1 MKCNSCFKN
10 NIFGTEFSAEFETSV
25 KPKPMNKLYLTVVT
39 IAIGLFS
46 CQSDR
51 ATGPTD
57 LAKNSIIPKPVS
69 VTSTGGTFKL
79 TAKSDIIVMPGSPE
93 EVAGI
98 GNFLAGK
105 LNPST
110 GLGLGVITDGGKPG
124 KGDIQ
129 FAISD
134 TDPGLGEEGYEL
146 IITEKL
152 ITLTAVKPAGLFRG
166 IQTIRQLLPPEIES
180 DTVQPGPW
188 IIPTGTIRDWPEY
201 GHRGEMLDVVRHFFG
216 PEDVKRFIDHLALY
230 KMNVLHLHLSDD
242 QGWRIEIKSW
252 PNLTAHG
259 GKTEVGGGEGGFF
272 TQEEYSDIVQYAAE
286 RYITIIPEIDMPG
299 HTNAALSSYPELN
312 PDGKAKEPYTGINVG
327 FSSLDTRSE
336 ITYKFVDDVVREI
349 AALTPGQYFHIGG
362 DESHSTKID
371 DYIYFVNRVQDI
383 VESHGKSVTGW
394 DEIAHATLKPDAV
407 VQYWARAANAVMGIN
422 QGAKVLMS
430 PCKYAYTDM
439 KYDSTTVLG
448 LSWAAYIE
456 VDDAYNWDPATLVPE
471 IGRENIVGVQAPLWA
486 ETISTFREAEFLIFP
501 RLPGYAEIGWTPAGM
516 RSWDEYRVR
525 LAAHGKRIETLGI
538 GFYRSPLVEWDQPG
552 V

>member
-1 MKCNSCFKN
+1 MAAVA
-10 NIFGTEFSAEFETSV
+10 TLV
-25 KPKPMNKLYLTVVT
+25 L
-39 IAIGLFS
+39 S
-46 CQSDR
+46 CQT
-51 ATGPTD
+51 AVTEGPTD
-57 LAKNSIIPKPVS
+57 LTKNSIIPRPVS
-69 VTSTGGTFKL
+69 VTSSGGSFVL
-79 TAKSDIIVMPGSPE
+79 TSGSDIVIMPGSPA

-98 GNFLAGK
+98 GSILAGK

-110 GLGLGVITDGGKPG
+110 GLGVEVITDGRRPG
-124 KGDIQ
+124 KGDILL
-129 FAISD
+129 AIGEVDSV
-134 TDPGLGEEGYEL
+134 PGDEGYEL
-146 IITEKL
+146 VITEKL
-152 ITLTAVKPAGLFRG
+152 ITLTAARPAGLFRG

-188 IIPTGTIRDWPEY
+188 TIPTGTIRDWPEY
-201 GHRGEMLDVVRHFFG
+201 GHRGEMLDVARHFFG
-216 PEDVKRFIDHLALY
+216 QDDVKRFIDHLALY

-252 PNLTAHG
+252 PNLTAQG

-272 TQEEYSDIVQYAAE
+272 TQEEYSEIVKYAGE

-312 PDGKAKEPYTGINVG
+312 SDGKAREPYTGTDVG

-336 ITYKFVDDVVREI
+336 ITYRFVDDVVREI
-349 AALTPGQYFHIGG
+349 AGLTPGEYFHIGG

-371 DYIYFVNRVQDI
+371 DYIYFVNKVQDI
-383 VESHGKSVTGW
+383 VESHGKRVTGW
-394 DEIAHATLKPDAV
+394 DEIAHATLKPNTV
-407 VQYWARAANAVMGIN
+407 VQYWARAANAVKGID

-439 KYDSTTVLG
+439 KYDSTTVPG

-471 IGRENIVGVQAPLWA
+471 TGRENIVGVQAPLWA
-486 ETISTFREAEFLIFP
+486 ETISTFSEAEYLIFP
-501 RLPGYAEIGWTPAGM
+501 RLPGYAEVGWTPSEM

-525 LAAHGKRIETLGI
+525 LAAQGKRMEILGI
-538 GFYRSPLVEWDQPG
+538 GFYRSPLIEWDQPAR
-552 V
+552 

>member
-1 MKCNSCFKN
+1 MK
-10 NIFGTEFSAEFETSV
+10 
-25 KPKPMNKLYLTVVT
+25 KLCLVMLT
-39 IAIGLFS
+39 IGLFS
-46 CQSDR
+46 CQSNPT
-51 ATGPTD
+51 TGPAD
-57 LAKNSIIPKPVS
+57 LTRNTIIPKPVS
-69 VTSTGGTFKL
+69 VTSADGTFIL
-79 TAKSDIIVMPGSPE
+79 TSRSDIFVAEGSPE
-93 EVAGI
+93 EVAVI
-98 GNFLAGK
+98 GNYLAER

-110 GLGLGVITDGGKPG
+110 GLGLRVITDGRKPG
-124 KGDIQ
+124 KGDILL
-129 FAISD
+129 AINEGD
-134 TDPGLGEEGYEL
+134 TELGEEGYEL
-146 IITEKL
+146 VITGKVM
-152 ITLTAVKPAGLFRG
+152 TLTAVRPAGLFRG
-166 IQTIRQLLPPEIES
+166 IQTIRQLLPPAIES
-180 DTVQPGPW
+180 ATIQPGPW
-188 IIPTGTIRDWPEY
+188 VIPAGTIRDWPEY
-201 GHRGEMLDVVRHFFG
+201 GHRGEMLDVARHFFG

-230 KMNVLHLHLSDD
+230 KMNVFHLHLSDD

-272 TQEEYSDIVQYAAE
+272 TQEEYSDIVKYAEE

-312 PDGKAKEPYTGINVG
+312 SDGKAKEPYTGTKVG

-394 DEIAHATLKPDAV
+394 DEIAHATLKPDVV
-407 VQYWARAANAVMGIN
+407 VQYWARPANAVKGIA

-430 PCKYAYTDM
+430 PCQHAYTDM

-471 IGRENIVGVQAPLWA
+471 IKRENIVGVQAPLWA
-486 ETISTFREAEFLIFP
+486 ETISTFDEAEYLIFP
-501 RLPGYAEIGWTPAGM
+501 RLPGYAEIGWTPAEM

-525 LAAHGKRIETLGI
+525 LAAHGKRMETLGI
-538 GFYRSPLVEWDQPG
+538 GFYRSPLIDWDQPG
-552 V
+552 L

>member
-1 MKCNSCFKN
+1 MK
-10 NIFGTEFSAEFETSV
+10 
-25 KPKPMNKLYLTVVT
+25 KLFLAMAALATVL
-39 IAIGLFS
+39 IS

-51 ATGPTD
+51 STGPAD

-69 VTSTGGTFKL
+69 VTSTGGTFML
-79 TAKSDIIVMPGSPE
+79 TRKSDIIVMPGSPE

-98 GNFLAGK
+98 GHYLAGR

-110 GLGLGVITDGGKPG
+110 GLGLKVITDGGKPG

-129 FAISD
+129 LVISEAD
-134 TDPGLGEEGYEL
+134 STLGDEGYEL
-146 IITEKL
+146 IITGKL
-152 ITLTAVKPAGLFRG
+152 LTLTAAGPAGLFRG
-166 IQTIRQLLPPEIES
+166 IQTIRQLFVPEIES

-188 IIPTGTIRDWPEY
+188 TIPTGTIRDWPEY
-201 GHRGEMLDVVRHFFG
+201 GHRGEMLDVARHFFS

-259 GKTEVGGGEGGFF
+259 SKTEVGGGEGGYF
-272 TQEEYSDIVQYAAE
+272 TQEEYSDIVKYASE
-286 RYITIIPEIDMPG
+286 RYITIIPEIDMPS

-312 PDGKAKEPYTGINVG
+312 VNGKATEPYTGTDVG
-327 FSSLDTRSE
+327 FSTLDTRSE
-336 ITYKFVDDVVREI
+336 TTYKFVDDVVREI

-362 DESHSTKID
+362 DESHSTRID

-394 DEIAHATLKPDAV
+394 DEIANATLKPGAV
-407 VQYWARAANAVMGIN
+407 VQYWARAANAIKGVN

-471 IGRENIVGVQAPLWA
+471 IGREKIVGVQAPLWA
-486 ETISTFREAEFLIFP
+486 ETISTFSEAEYLIFP
-501 RLPGYAEIGWTPAGM
+501 RLQGYAEIGWTPSDM

-525 LAAHGKRIETLGI
+525 LAAHGKRMEILNI
-538 GFYRSPLVEWDQPG
+538 GFYRSPLIEWDQPDM
-552 V
+552 